1 MSRSQ
6 IQYGSQGNDVK
17 ELQTLL
23 NKNGSKLIVDG
34 IFGAETQKAVKAY
47 QQKYGLTVDGIVGVN
62 TWGKLL
68 GGSSGST
75 TTTPTTPTAPKVEPL
90 PTNPT
95 YDSTKW
101 GDTEQGKAALDAYN
115 TAKDAVA
122 NHGDFKYGN
131 QQQLDALINSILNR
145 DKFSYD
151 LNGDALY
158 QQYKDKYIQQGKLAM
173 GDAIGQ
179 ASAMTG
185 GYGNSYAQSVG
196 QQAYQGQLDKLND
209 IVPQLY
215 QMALDKYNA
224 EGQEM
229 YNQYGLLT
237 DDYNREYGMYQDKYG
252 RLMDALGIAR
262 GDYYDGAN
270 MFHTEQSNKNNIAS
284 KEFEDAMSIWNANN
298 TNAWNEAQ
306 WNRDQTW
313 RDEDIKREQ
322 DRWAVEDA
330 QWQKQFDAVYGNK
343 PIVEDTNN
351 GGYTGGNTGGNKVN
365 TPNSKTP
372 VQYEKPDNGG
382 NKTENN
388 VSQPTTEV
396 PDAIKQKAATFT
408 SNDALDAYLTQQYK
422 AGNITYEQM
431 GKLYLEYEVPS
442 LSSRNWTV
450 VKNGGINWLGGID
463 NNATVKDQYGNTYR
477 LDKLVD
483 ALVAEGMDK
492 SAAKAYVKKLQ
503 GQLGI

>member
-1 MSRSQ
+1 
-6 IQYGSQGNDVK
+6 
-17 ELQTLL
+17 
-23 NKNGSKLIVDG
+23 
-34 IFGAETQKAVKAY
+34 
-47 QQKYGLTVDGIVGVN
+47 
-62 TWGKLL
+62 
-68 GGSSGST
+68 
-75 TTTPTTPTAPKVEPL
+75 
-90 PTNPT
+90 
-95 YDSTKW
+95 
-101 GDTEQGKAALDAYN
+101 
-115 TAKDAVA
+115 
-122 NHGDFKYGN
+122 
-131 QQQLDALINSILNR
+131 
-145 DKFSYD
+145 
-151 LNGDALY
+151 
-158 QQYKDKYIQQGKLAM
+158 M

-185 GYGNSYAQSVG
+185 GYASSYAQSVG

-215 QMALDKYNA
+215 QMAYDRYTQ
-224 EGQEM
+224 EGQDL

-237 DDYNREYGMYQDKYG
+237 DDYNREYGMYQDEYG

-284 KEFEDAMSIWNANN
+284 KEFEDAMAIWNANN

-313 RDEDIKREQ
+313 RDEDIKRED

-343 PIVEDTNN
+343 TVVDDTYS
-351 GGYTGGNTGGNKVN
+351 GGYTGGNTEGNKVN
-365 TPNSKTP
+365 TPYSKTP
-372 VQYEKPDNGG
+372 VQYEKPDDGG

>member
-23 NKNGSKLIVDG
+23 NNNGYKLTADG
-34 IFGAETQKAVKAY
+34 IFGANTQKAVEAY
-47 QQKYGLTVDGIVGVN
+47 QQKYGLTVDGIVGEK
-62 TWGKLL
+62 TWGQLL
-68 GGSSGST
+68 GGSSGNN
-75 TTTPTTPTAPKVEPL
+75 TTTPTAPTAPKVEPL

-237 DDYNREYGMYQDKYG
+237 DDYNREYGMYKDDYS
-252 RLMDALGIAR
+252 RLLDALGIAKS
-262 GDYYDGAN
+262 DYYDGAN
-270 MFHTEQSNKNNIAS
+270 LYHTEQNNKNNIAS

-343 PIVEDTNN
+343 NTGGSSGGSSSGGSYDN
-351 GGYTGGNTGGNKVN
+351 GGYSDSIVKQAQKFVGATEDGKWG
-365 TPNSKTP
+365 PNST
-372 VQYEKPDNGG
+372 
-382 NKTENN
+382 
-388 VSQPTTEV
+388 
-396 PDAIKQKAATFT
+396 A
-408 SNDALDAYLTQQYK
+408 
-422 AGNITYEQM
+422 
-431 GKLYLEYEVPS
+431 
-442 LSSRNWTV
+442 
-450 VKNGGINWLGGID
+450 
-463 NNATVKDQYGNTYR
+463 
-477 LDKLVD
+477 
-483 ALVAEGMDK
+483 
-492 SAAKAYVKKLQ
+492 AAKAKGYNSLAEVVAA
-503 GQLGI
+503 LGGGGSDTKGWKDHNTDTLNTNQSEYGGSYYKSAKSDVDKMIASGKSYQDLMSYAQEMVGNSYLSKSEYMTLVQYIRNKMYN